1 MTNVAHGSNDSCVA
15 CNMAN
20 GYKNQFPFW
29 ENIENLIL
37 KNPFFVVYF
46 VERKLIDSF
55 CMKVYLNRILKEIN
69 WWRKAFKNPITF
81 ILSVSVWSKYENC
94 FSNIFSSYYKNI

>member
-29 ENIENLIL
+29 KNIENLIL
-37 KNPFFVVYF
+37 KKPFFCSLLCWT
-46 VERKLIDSF
+46 KI
-55 CMKVYLNRILKEIN
+55 NRFFLYE
-69 WWRKAFKNPITF
+69 
-81 ILSVSVWSKYENC
+81 SVSQSDIERNKLMEK
-94 FSNIFSSYYKNI
+94 SI